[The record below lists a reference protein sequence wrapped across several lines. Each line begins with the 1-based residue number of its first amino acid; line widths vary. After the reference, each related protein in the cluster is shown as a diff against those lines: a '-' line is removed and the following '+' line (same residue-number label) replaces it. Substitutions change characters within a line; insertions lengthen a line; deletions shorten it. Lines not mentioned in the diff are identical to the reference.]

1 MTAYS
6 DKYRERVAAAIGTY
20 YANNDIGTLAD
31 TQRADDA
38 RATRKAARYATGKL
52 SEHEHQVLVVQWL
65 KSRGHS
71 LFSVPNGAILGGTNK
86 YAQLGKLRSEGMS
99 RGVPDLVIS
108 PPKGNRVTTAL
119 EMKSPG
125 GTVSP
130 EQKAWLDELERWGW
144 RVLVAYGHEQ
154 AISRLM
160 EAGS

>member
-1 MTAYS
+1 
-6 DKYRERVAAAIGTY
+6 
-20 YANNDIGTLAD
+20 
-31 TQRADDA
+31 
-38 RATRKAARYATGKL
+38 
-52 SEHEHQVLVVQWL
+52 
-65 KSRGHS
+65 
-71 LFSVPNGAILGGTNK
+71 
-86 YAQLGKLRSEGMS
+86 
-99 RGVPDLVIS
+99 VPDLVIS

-160 EAGS
+160 EAGY